1 MDRLKNCNLCPRDCG
16 IDRTK
21 LVGFCGATDKIKAA
35 RAALHFWEE
44 PCISGTQGSGTVFFS
59 SCNLACRYCQNY
71 DISIGGFGKEIT
83 VERLGEIFVELQ
95 DKGAHNINLVTP
107 TPYLPQIKAAI
118 DLVRDKMYIPFV
130 ANVGGYE
137 KTETIRGL
145 KGYIDIFLTD
155 VKYKSSEIS
164 KKYSLAP
171 DYFEFAMEALD
182 EMISLCGVPQLDSTG
197 IMKSGV
203 IVRHLVLP
211 GCRKDSI
218 EILRSLAEK
227 FGTEN
232 FILSLMSQYTP
243 NGHLDGYPEI
253 NRRTTA
259 FEYNSVIDTALDLGF
274 KNAYMQEK
282 SSAKAEYTPTFDLT
296 GITKVC

>member
-1 MDRLKNCNLCPRDCG
+1 MDILKSCTLCPRNCCV
-16 IDRTK
+16 DRTET
-21 LVGFCGATDKIKAA
+21 VGFCGATDKIKVA

-59 SCNLACRYCQNY
+59 GCNLACKYCQNY

-83 VERLGEIFVELQ
+83 DVRLGEIFVELQ
-95 DKGAHNINLVTP
+95 EMGAHNINLVTP
-107 TPYLPQIKAAI
+107 TPHIPQIKAAI
-118 DLVRDKMYIPFV
+118 DIVRDKVHIPFI
-130 ANVGGYE
+130 ANMGGYE
-137 KTETIRGL
+137 KPETIKAL

-155 VKYKSSEIS
+155 VKYKSFEIS
-164 KKYSLAP
+164 KNYSAAH
-171 DYFEFAMEALD
+171 DYFKFAVDALC
-182 EMISLCGVPQLDSTG
+182 EMLEICGLPQLDENG
-197 IMKSGV
+197 IMESGV

-211 GCRKDSI
+211 GCRKDSFD
-218 EILRSLAEK
+218 ILQSLADK

-243 NGHLDGYPEI
+243 NGHLDDLTQI

-259 FEYNSVIDTALDLGF
+259 FEYNSVIDAALELGF

-282 SSAKAEYTPTFDLT
+282 SSATAEYTPPFDLT
-296 GITKVC
+296 GI

>member
-1 MDRLKNCNLCPRDCG
+1 MDRLKNCNLCPRNCG

-21 LVGFCGATDKIKAA
+21 SVGFCGATHKIKAA

-59 SCNLACRYCQNY
+59 GCNLACQYCQNY

-83 VERLGEIFVELQ
+83 VERLGEIFLELQ

-107 TPYLPQIKAAI
+107 TPYIPQIKAAI
-118 DLVRDKMYIPFV
+118 DLVRDKMHIPFV

-137 KTETIRGL
+137 KAETIKEL

-155 VKYKSSEIS
+155 VKYKASEIS
-164 KKYSLAP
+164 KNYSKAP
-171 DYFEFAMEALD
+171 DYFKFAISSLE
-182 EMISLCGVPQLDSTG
+182 EMLKICGLPQLDSNG
-197 IMKSGV
+197 IMRSGV

-211 GCRKDSI
+211 GCRRDSI
-218 EILRSLAEK
+218 EILNSLAEK
-227 FGTEN
+227 FGTES

-243 NGHLDGYPEI
+243 NGHLQDYPEI
-253 NRRTTA
+253 NRCTTA
-259 FEYNSVIDTALDLGF
+259 FEYNSVIDEALRLGF
-274 KNAYMQEK
+274 DNAYMQEK
-282 SSAKAEYTPTFDLT
+282 SSATAEYTPPFDLT
-296 GITKVC
+296 GI

>member
-21 LVGFCGATDKIKAA
+21 SVGFCGATDKIKAA

-59 SCNLACRYCQNY
+59 GCNLACRYCQNY
-71 DISIGGFGKEIT
+71 DISIGGAGREIT
-83 VERLGEIFVELQ
+83 IERLGEIFLELQ

-107 TPYLPQIKAAI
+107 TPYIPQIKSAI
-118 DLVRDKMYIPFV
+118 DLVRDKMHIPFV

-137 KTETIRGL
+137 KPETIKAL

-164 KKYSLAP
+164 KNYSKAP
-171 DYFEFAMEALD
+171 DYFKYATDALEEMIEICGKPKLD
-182 EMISLCGVPQLDSTG
+182 EKG
-197 IMKSGV
+197 IMQSGV

-218 EILRSLAEK
+218 EILQNLADK
-227 FGTEN
+227 FGTES

-243 NGHLDGYPEI
+243 NGHLQDYPEI

-259 FEYNSVIDTALDLGF
+259 FEYNSVIDEALRLGF
-274 KNAYMQEK
+274 DNAYMQEK
-282 SSAKAEYTPTFDLT
+282 SSAKAEYTPPFDLT
-296 GITKVC
+296 GITVHN

>member
-1 MDRLKNCNLCPRDCG
+1 MDRLKKCNLCPRDCG

-21 LVGFCGATDKIKAA
+21 SAGFCGATDKIKVA

-59 SCNLACRYCQNY
+59 GCNLACKYCQNY

-83 VERLGEIFVELQ
+83 AERLGEIFLELQ
-95 DKGAHNINLVTP
+95 EKGAHNINLVTP
-107 TPYLPQIKAAI
+107 TPYIPQIKEAI
-118 DLVRDKMYIPFV
+118 DLVRDKMNIPFV
-130 ANVGGYE
+130 ANMGGYE
-137 KTETIRGL
+137 KAETIRGL

-164 KKYSLAP
+164 KNYSDAP
-171 DYFEFAMEALD
+171 DYFEFAIDTLG

-211 GCRKDSI
+211 VCRKDSI
-218 EILRSLAEK
+218 EILNSLAER

-243 NGHLDGYPEI
+243 NGHLKDYPEI

-259 FEYNSVIDTALDLGF
+259 FEYNSVIDAAIELGF
-274 KNAYMQEK
+274 DNAYMQEK
-282 SSAKAEYTPTFDLT
+282 SSAKAEYTPPFDLT
-296 GITKVC
+296 GI